1 MLPQQG
7 GIKNWET
14 DICVVNVNSK
24 RQPQENEGKVVK
36 MAGIRTQ
43 GLVMLWKVAEKP
55 SHYMSTW
62 VHEYMRDILIST
74 GKKDK

>member
-7 GIKNWET
+7 GIKHWET

-24 RQPQENEGKVVK
+24 RQPQEYEGKVVK
-36 MAGIRTQ
+36 MPGIRTQ

-55 SHYMSTW
+55 SKLHEYMSTW
-62 VHEYMRDILIST
+62 VHERYFNKHRKE
-74 GKKDK
+74 G